1 MQIYENVRSTV
12 KPLARKVDEYSVW
25 ISSNIRQ
32 VMIED
37 EYGSRIEYEFD
48 RTRYDKDEY
57 IEFLD
62 NEITATQLALCELYE
77 TTGV

>member
-1 MQIYENVRSTV
+1 MQTYENVRSAV
-12 KPLARKVDEYSVW
+12 KPSARKVDEYSVW
-25 ISSNIRQ
+25 ISSNIRE

-37 EYGSRIEYEFD
+37 EYGTRTEYEFD
-48 RTRYDKDEY
+48 QTRYDKDEY

>member
-12 KPLARKVDEYSVW
+12 KPPARKVDEYSVW
-25 ISSNIRQ
+25 ISSNIREI
-32 VMIED
+32 MIED
-37 EYGSRIEYEFD
+37 EYGTRTEYEFD
-48 RTRYDKDEY
+48 QTRYDKDEY

-62 NEITATQLALCELYE
+62 NEITTTQLALCELYE

>member
-1 MQIYENVRSTV
+1 MQTYENVRSTV
-12 KPLARKVDEYSVW
+12 KPPVRKVDEYSVW
-25 ISSNIRQ
+25 ISSNIRE

-37 EYGSRIEYEFD
+37 EYGTRTEYEFD
-48 RTRYDKDEY
+48 QTRYDKDEY